1 MARELMTRWLPLAA
15 VVGLWWAGAAVPAR
29 AATDPAQAE
38 VHSGSELAAEGA
50 GHDVAAADHS
60 SADHGS
66 ADGQGGHAA
75 ADSRPV
81 DPDLLLYT
89 VAVFL
94 LLLAILGKFA
104 WKPIIEAVDKRER
117 LVADQ
122 LAAAQAAQEQAQR
135 QLAEHQ
141 AKLAGATE
149 EIRQMLDQARRE
161 ADHQKQQIVASAQ
174 QAAADEKKRAV
185 GEITAAKN
193 AALRELAERSVD
205 SALGLAGKI
214 VRRQLQPGDHAELV
228 QEALREFPSQN

>member
-38 VHSGSELAAEGA
+38 VHSGSELAEGA
-50 GHDVAAADHS
+50 GHDAAA
-60 SADHGS
+60 ADHGS
-66 ADGQGGHAA
+66 ADHAGAGGHGGHAA

-104 WKPIIEAVDKRER
+104 WKPIIEAVDRRER
-117 LVADQ
+117 QVADQ